1 MFYQMKFMSFKGNC
15 VSILVEKKKRKKTDS
30 LGTPTQDKIRIL
42 EDFLWGLM
50 EARPMVTDLEVPR

>member
-1 MFYQMKFMSFKGNC
+1 MKFMSFKGNC
-15 VSILVEKKKRKKTDS
+15 VSILVEGKKKKKKKTDS

>member
-1 MFYQMKFMSFKGNC
+1 MSLFWSGG
-15 VSILVEKKKRKKTDS
+15 EKTDS

>member
-1 MFYQMKFMSFKGNC
+1 MKFMSFKGNC
-15 VSILVEKKKRKKTDS
+15 VSILVEKKKKRKKTDS

-50 EARPMVTDLEVPR
+50 EARPMVSDLEVPR